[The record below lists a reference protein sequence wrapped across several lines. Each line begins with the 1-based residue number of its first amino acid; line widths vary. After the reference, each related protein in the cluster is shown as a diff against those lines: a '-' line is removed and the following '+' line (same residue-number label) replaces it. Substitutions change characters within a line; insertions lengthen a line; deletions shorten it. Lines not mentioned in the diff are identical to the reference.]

1 MSRCVLQLKN
11 ITKTYQDGNRENTV
25 LDDVSLD
32 VHAGELVAVVGP
44 SGSGKSTLL
53 SIAGALAAPTD
64 GEVYINGEK
73 LNWKKQSYLT
83 KMRREKI
90 GFIFQG
96 HQLIPFLTGK
106 EQLQLCR
113 GKAGSKLS
121 VDKMVKDLGLE
132 ECINQY
138 PEKMSGGERQRLAIA
153 RAFMSEPEIILAD
166 EPTASL
172 DGVRGRNVVKMLQ
185 EEAKKLGKGV
195 VMVTH
200 DERMLDLVN
209 KVYRIENGKIHC
221 IE

>member
-1 MSRCVLQLKN
+1 MSRSVLQLKN
-11 ITKTYQDGNRENTV
+11 ITKKYQDGNRENIV
-25 LDDVSLD
+25 LNEVSVE
-32 VHAGELVAVVGP
+32 VHAGELVAIVGP

-53 SIAGALAAPTD
+53 SIAGALAAPTY
-64 GEVYINGEK
+64 GEVYIDGER
-73 LNWKKQSYLT
+73 LNWKKQSLLT
-83 KMRREKI
+83 KMRRQKI

-106 EQLQLCR
+106 EQLQISHD
-113 GKAGSKLS
+113 KTGSNLS
-121 VDKMVKDLGLE
+121 VDKIVKDLGLE

-172 DGVRGRNVVKMLQ
+172 DGERGRSVVKMLQ
-185 EEAKKLGKGV
+185 EEARKLGKGV

-209 KVYRIENGKIHC
+209 KVYRIENGKLIV
-221 IE
+221 